1 MLRSVLR
8 VRSCSSLGRASLC
21 PLVVPSVPP
30 AALPVWRMLSQPL
43 SNGSSRPEDDEGR
56 RLYVGNL
63 PWNMSADDV
72 AYEFETSGEIVN
84 AHLPR
89 DQEGRSRGFAFVTFS
104 SADEAN
110 AAAMS
115 GMGEASV
122 GGRSKCAS
130 PHHVARLHHRV
141 VGGSEAQYGGP
152 FLKHSPYGHSI
163 EHG

>member
-30 AALPVWRMLSQPL
+30 VALPVWRMLSQPL

-110 AAAMS
+110 AACDEWNGRS
-115 GMGEASV
+115 L
-122 GGRSKCAS
+122 GGRQIKVRLAS
-130 PHHVARLHHRV
+130 PRGTPPPPR
-141 VGGSEAQYGGP
+141 GGGE
-152 FLKHSPYGHSI
+152 
-163 EHG
+163 